1 MSIQVGGGRYLIG
14 FDGCFNPF
22 NPSGAFA
29 TSITFSTSAS
39 LYDGWDWYFDPIS
52 FNYERWE
59 FYKNTR
65 GGLIIML
72 KNKFY
77 KNLFQSLSALGG
89 ILIVYIP
96 CIFGYIESIKYE
108 SDLGWIMLVAPLSLF
123 ILYFLIGFYWIFQ
136 KVIIDD
142 NGIRII
148 LINKIIKECKWYEI
162 DIIEEANI
170 MKNPAIRI
178 KNVDGTEIHL
188 DKRKSI
194 IKALEKYSKKKIIK

>member
-1 MSIQVGGGRYLIG
+1 
-14 FDGCFNPF
+14 
-22 NPSGAFA
+22 
-29 TSITFSTSAS
+29 
-39 LYDGWDWYFDPIS
+39 
-52 FNYERWE
+52 
-59 FYKNTR
+59 
-65 GGLIIML
+65 ML

-136 KVIIDD
+136 IVIIDD

-148 LINKIIKECKWYEI
+148 LINKIIKERKWSQI

-178 KNVDGTEIHL
+178 KNIDGTEIHL

-194 IKALEKYSKKKIIK
+194 IQALEKYSKKKIIK

>member
-1 MSIQVGGGRYLIG
+1 M
-14 FDGCFNPF
+14 
-22 NPSGAFA
+22 
-29 TSITFSTSAS
+29 T
-39 LYDGWDWYFDPIS
+39 
-52 FNYERWE
+52 
-59 FYKNTR
+59 
-65 GGLIIML
+65 
-72 KNKFY
+72 KNKFF

-170 MKNPAIRI
+170 MKNTAIRI
-178 KNVDGTEIHL
+178 KNIDGTEIHL

-194 IKALEKYSKKKIIK
+194 IQALEKYSKKKIIK

>member
-1 MSIQVGGGRYLIG
+1 MI
-14 FDGCFNPF
+14 
-22 NPSGAFA
+22 
-29 TSITFSTSAS
+29 
-39 LYDGWDWYFDPIS
+39 
-52 FNYERWE
+52 
-59 FYKNTR
+59 
-65 GGLIIML
+65 

-96 CIFGYIESIKYE
+96 CIFGYIESIKYG

-178 KNVDGTEIHL
+178 KNIDGTEIHL

-194 IKALEKYSKKKIIK
+194 IQALENYSKKKIIK

>member
-1 MSIQVGGGRYLIG
+1 
-14 FDGCFNPF
+14 
-22 NPSGAFA
+22 
-29 TSITFSTSAS
+29 
-39 LYDGWDWYFDPIS
+39 
-52 FNYERWE
+52 
-59 FYKNTR
+59 
-65 GGLIIML
+65 ML

-108 SDLGWIMLVAPLSLF
+108 SNLGWIMLVAPLSLF

-148 LINKIIKECKWYEI
+148 FINKIIKECKWYEI
-162 DIIEEANI
+162 DIMEEANI

-178 KNVDGTEIHL
+178 KNIDGTEIHL

-194 IKALEKYSKKKIIK
+194 IQALEKYSKKKIIK

>member
-1 MSIQVGGGRYLIG
+1 
-14 FDGCFNPF
+14 
-22 NPSGAFA
+22 
-29 TSITFSTSAS
+29 
-39 LYDGWDWYFDPIS
+39 
-52 FNYERWE
+52 
-59 FYKNTR
+59 
-65 GGLIIML
+65 ML
-72 KNKFY
+72 KQKFF

-178 KNVDGTEIHL
+178 KNIDGTEIHL

-194 IKALEKYSKKKIIK
+194 IQALEKYSKKKIIK

>member
-1 MSIQVGGGRYLIG
+1 MI
-14 FDGCFNPF
+14 
-22 NPSGAFA
+22 
-29 TSITFSTSAS
+29 
-39 LYDGWDWYFDPIS
+39 
-52 FNYERWE
+52 
-59 FYKNTR
+59 
-65 GGLIIML
+65 
-72 KNKFY
+72 KNKFF
-77 KNLFQSLSALGG
+77 KNLFQLLSALGG

-178 KNVDGTEIHL
+178 KNIDGTEIHL

-194 IKALEKYSKKKIIK
+194 IQALEKYSKKKIIK

>member
-1 MSIQVGGGRYLIG
+1 
-14 FDGCFNPF
+14 
-22 NPSGAFA
+22 
-29 TSITFSTSAS
+29 
-39 LYDGWDWYFDPIS
+39 
-52 FNYERWE
+52 
-59 FYKNTR
+59 
-65 GGLIIML
+65 ML

-96 CIFGYIESIKYE
+96 CIFGYIESIKYG

-123 ILYFLIGFYWIFQ
+123 ILYFLIGFCWIFQ

-178 KNVDGTEIHL
+178 KNIDETEIYL

-194 IKALEKYSKKKIIK
+194 IQALEKYSKKKIIK

>member
-1 MSIQVGGGRYLIG
+1 MI
-14 FDGCFNPF
+14 
-22 NPSGAFA
+22 
-29 TSITFSTSAS
+29 
-39 LYDGWDWYFDPIS
+39 
-52 FNYERWE
+52 
-59 FYKNTR
+59 
-65 GGLIIML
+65 

-194 IKALEKYSKKKIIK
+194 IKAVEKYSKKKIIK

>member
-1 MSIQVGGGRYLIG
+1 MV
-14 FDGCFNPF
+14 
-22 NPSGAFA
+22 
-29 TSITFSTSAS
+29 
-39 LYDGWDWYFDPIS
+39 
-52 FNYERWE
+52 
-59 FYKNTR
+59 
-65 GGLIIML
+65 

-96 CIFGYIESIKYE
+96 CIFGYIESIKYG

-162 DIIEEANI
+162 DVIEEANI
-170 MKNPAIRI
+170 MKNPAINI
-178 KNVDGTEIHL
+178 INIDGTEIHL

-194 IKALEKYSKKKIIK
+194 IQALEKYSKKKIIKYGNN

>member
-1 MSIQVGGGRYLIG
+1 MI
-14 FDGCFNPF
+14 
-22 NPSGAFA
+22 
-29 TSITFSTSAS
+29 
-39 LYDGWDWYFDPIS
+39 
-52 FNYERWE
+52 
-59 FYKNTR
+59 
-65 GGLIIML
+65 

-194 IKALEKYSKKKIIK
+194 IQALEKYSKKKIIK

>member
-1 MSIQVGGGRYLIG
+1 MI
-14 FDGCFNPF
+14 
-22 NPSGAFA
+22 
-29 TSITFSTSAS
+29 
-39 LYDGWDWYFDPIS
+39 
-52 FNYERWE
+52 
-59 FYKNTR
+59 
-65 GGLIIML
+65 
-72 KNKFY
+72 KNKFF

-178 KNVDGTEIHL
+178 KNIDGTEIHL

-194 IKALEKYSKKKIIK
+194 IQALEKYSKKKIIK

>member
-1 MSIQVGGGRYLIG
+1 
-14 FDGCFNPF
+14 
-22 NPSGAFA
+22 
-29 TSITFSTSAS
+29 
-39 LYDGWDWYFDPIS
+39 
-52 FNYERWE
+52 
-59 FYKNTR
+59 
-65 GGLIIML
+65 ML

-148 LINKIIKECKWYEI
+148 LINKTIKECKWYEI

-178 KNVDGTEIHL
+178 KNIDGTEIHL

-194 IKALEKYSKKKIIK
+194 IQALEKYSKKQIIK

>member
-1 MSIQVGGGRYLIG
+1 
-14 FDGCFNPF
+14 
-22 NPSGAFA
+22 
-29 TSITFSTSAS
+29 
-39 LYDGWDWYFDPIS
+39 
-52 FNYERWE
+52 
-59 FYKNTR
+59 
-65 GGLIIML
+65 ML

-162 DIIEEANI
+162 DIMEEANI

-178 KNVDGTEIHL
+178 KNIDRTEIHL
-188 DKRKSI
+188 NKRKSI
-194 IKALEKYSKKKIIK
+194 IQALEKYSKKKIIK

>member
-1 MSIQVGGGRYLIG
+1 M
-14 FDGCFNPF
+14 
-22 NPSGAFA
+22 
-29 TSITFSTSAS
+29 SAS
-39 LYDGWDWYFDPIS
+39 PFLKLHYQ
-52 FNYERWE
+52 ER
-59 FYKNTR
+59 
-65 GGLIIML
+65 LIIML

-89 ILIVYIP
+89 LLIVYIP

-136 KVIIDD
+136 IVIIDD

-148 LINKIIKECKWYEI
+148 LINKIIKERKWCQI

-178 KNVDGTEIHL
+178 KNIDGTEIHL

-194 IKALEKYSKKKIIK
+194 IQALEKYSKKKIIK

>member
-1 MSIQVGGGRYLIG
+1 
-14 FDGCFNPF
+14 
-22 NPSGAFA
+22 
-29 TSITFSTSAS
+29 
-39 LYDGWDWYFDPIS
+39 
-52 FNYERWE
+52 
-59 FYKNTR
+59 
-65 GGLIIML
+65 ML

-89 ILIVYIP
+89 ILLVYIP

-136 KVIIDD
+136 IVIIDD

-148 LINKIIKECKWYEI
+148 LINKIIKERKWSQI

-178 KNVDGTEIHL
+178 KNIDGTEIHL

-194 IKALEKYSKKKIIK
+194 IQALEKYSKKKIIK

>member
-1 MSIQVGGGRYLIG
+1 MI
-14 FDGCFNPF
+14 
-22 NPSGAFA
+22 
-29 TSITFSTSAS
+29 
-39 LYDGWDWYFDPIS
+39 
-52 FNYERWE
+52 
-59 FYKNTR
+59 
-65 GGLIIML
+65 

-108 SDLGWIMLVAPLSLF
+108 SDLGWIILVAPLSLF

-148 LINKIIKECKWYEI
+148 LINKIIKERKWYEI

-178 KNVDGTEIHL
+178 KNIDGTEIHL

-194 IKALEKYSKKKIIK
+194 IQALEKYSKKKIIK

>member
-1 MSIQVGGGRYLIG
+1 
-14 FDGCFNPF
+14 
-22 NPSGAFA
+22 
-29 TSITFSTSAS
+29 
-39 LYDGWDWYFDPIS
+39 
-52 FNYERWE
+52 
-59 FYKNTR
+59 
-65 GGLIIML
+65 ML

-77 KNLFQSLSALGG
+77 KNLFQSLSVLGG

-136 KVIIDD
+136 KVIIDEI
-142 NGIRII
+142 GVKII
-148 LINKIIKECKWYEI
+148 LLNKIIKERKWYEI
-162 DIIEEANI
+162 DVIEEANI

-178 KNVDGTEIHL
+178 KNIDGTEIHL

-194 IKALEKYSKKKIIK
+194 IQALEKYSKKKIVK

>member
-1 MSIQVGGGRYLIG
+1 
-14 FDGCFNPF
+14 
-22 NPSGAFA
+22 
-29 TSITFSTSAS
+29 
-39 LYDGWDWYFDPIS
+39 
-52 FNYERWE
+52 
-59 FYKNTR
+59 
-65 GGLIIML
+65 ML

-136 KVIIDD
+136 IVIIDD

-162 DIIEEANI
+162 DIMEEANI

-178 KNVDGTEIHL
+178 KNIDGTEIHL

-194 IKALEKYSKKKIIK
+194 IQALEKYSKKKIIK

>member
-1 MSIQVGGGRYLIG
+1 
-14 FDGCFNPF
+14 
-22 NPSGAFA
+22 
-29 TSITFSTSAS
+29 
-39 LYDGWDWYFDPIS
+39 
-52 FNYERWE
+52 
-59 FYKNTR
+59 
-65 GGLIIML
+65 ML

-136 KVIIDD
+136 IVIIDD

-148 LINKIIKECKWYEI
+148 LINKIIKERKWCQI
-162 DIIEEANI
+162 DIIEETNI

-178 KNVDGTEIHL
+178 KNIDGTEIHL

-194 IKALEKYSKKKIIK
+194 IQALEKYSKKKIIK

>member
-1 MSIQVGGGRYLIG
+1 MI
-14 FDGCFNPF
+14 
-22 NPSGAFA
+22 
-29 TSITFSTSAS
+29 
-39 LYDGWDWYFDPIS
+39 
-52 FNYERWE
+52 
-59 FYKNTR
+59 
-65 GGLIIML
+65 
-72 KNKFY
+72 KNKFF

-108 SDLGWIMLVAPLSLF
+108 SNLGWIMLVAPLSLF

-178 KNVDGTEIHL
+178 INIDGTEIHL

-194 IKALEKYSKKKIIK
+194 IQALEKYSKKKIIK

>member
-1 MSIQVGGGRYLIG
+1 MI
-14 FDGCFNPF
+14 
-22 NPSGAFA
+22 
-29 TSITFSTSAS
+29 
-39 LYDGWDWYFDPIS
+39 
-52 FNYERWE
+52 
-59 FYKNTR
+59 
-65 GGLIIML
+65 
-72 KNKFY
+72 KNKFF
-77 KNLFQSLSALGG
+77 KNLFQLLSALGG

-96 CIFGYIESIKYE
+96 CIFGYIESIKYG

-136 KVIIDD
+136 IVIIDD

-148 LINKIIKECKWYEI
+148 LINKIIKECKWCEI

-178 KNVDGTEIHL
+178 KNIDGTEIYL

-194 IKALEKYSKKKIIK
+194 IQALEKYSKKKIIK